1 MLTTMRI
8 FAVAMTL
15 VIATSAAR
23 AEPPAVSFDLG
34 YLWDRVALSD
44 HTSIDGNLVR
54 FGFRVNHGAFH
65 FGAEV
70 DDSWLAGT
78 TRVPDA
84 NIARTMTVPAGSP
97 LVGTMVPP
105 KVVFGVH
112 TRRRVVTIA
121 ADLAGGVRDTGV
133 DADWANDIAGRKM
146 EPLVE
151 ARSRIDYWVGS
162 AWTIGAMAS
171 TDVLIRDD
179 VSFGVM
185 LASHMR

>member
-8 FAVAMTL
+8 FAVATIL
-15 VIATSAAR
+15 VIATSTAR

-78 TRVPDA
+78 TPLAAPD
-84 NIARTMTVPAGSP
+84 NLPTVTGPARRPHR
-97 LVGTMVPP
+97 GT
-105 KVVFGVH
+105 
-112 TRRRVVTIA
+112 
-121 ADLAGGVRDTGV
+121 
-133 DADWANDIAGRKM
+133 
-146 EPLVE
+146 
-151 ARSRIDYWVGS
+151 
-162 AWTIGAMAS
+162 
-171 TDVLIRDD
+171 
-179 VSFGVM
+179 
-185 LASHMR
+185 

>member
-1 MLTTMRI
+1 
-8 FAVAMTL
+8 
-15 VIATSAAR
+15 
-23 AEPPAVSFDLG
+23 
-34 YLWDRVALSD
+34 
-44 HTSIDGNLVR
+44 
-54 FGFRVNHGAFH
+54 
-65 FGAEV
+65 
-70 DDSWLAGT
+70 
-78 TRVPDA
+78 VPDA

-97 LVGTMVPP
+97 LVGTMVAP

-112 TRRRVVTIA
+112 TRGRVVTIA

-151 ARSRIDYWVGS
+151 ARSRIDYWLGS
-162 AWTIGAMAS
+162 SWTIGAMAS
-171 TDVLIRDD
+171 SDVLVRDD